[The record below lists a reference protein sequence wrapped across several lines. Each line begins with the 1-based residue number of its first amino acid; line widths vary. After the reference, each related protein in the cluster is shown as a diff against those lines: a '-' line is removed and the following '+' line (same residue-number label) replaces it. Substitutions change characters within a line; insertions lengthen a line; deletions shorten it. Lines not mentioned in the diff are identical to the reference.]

1 MEEQVENDTKQI
13 VDVDAIDVEEPR
25 NLFPSPPSFN
35 ISHDDDFDL
44 TIVHETPRNDDNA
57 LVHEYEPP
65 IVKETP
71 IKNSYPATLESISES
86 TIIQSKFPTRSFS
99 SPCSTSASEC
109 MNTTTPKKQQI
120 PQNNSPLDSS
130 VNSHFHKRRKSSAF
144 ASVKMSQFDSPKP
157 KPTFPVKETKKDLKI
172 SCSLC
177 KNPLGLVE
185 NDYSVPCSSM
195 SLSKMHL
202 VSSWKG
208 REKGG
213 TSVAVVVS
221 DIGCVDGR
229 IWKRNGE
236 EGIWSKEDGCVF
248 NTAFCPFCS
257 DQDNCLGLHVV
268 ATDSSNVQLLNKVL
282 FYSDRLDIQHIH
294 TSTTNKEESPSIV
307 TSLSKSVLQNPFEK
321 FAYTSPQTNS
331 IGWRTT
337 KSKMRLPKKVLAS
350 TTKY

>member
-1 MEEQVENDTKQI
+1 MDSTGDLETQN
-13 VDVDAIDVEEPR
+13 R
-25 NLFPSPPSFN
+25 FPSPPSFN